1 LQEFLLELGNGF
13 SFVARQ
19 KRITLDDDDFYVD
32 LVFYNRLL
40 KAHVLFEIK
49 THRLTHEDL
58 GQLQIYVN
66 YYDRVEKLED
76 ESKTIGVLLCTAKND
91 ELVKFALPEN
101 NETIIASKYQFVL
114 PTEAELLEQ
123 INEVEKEL
131 QE

>member
-1 LQEFLLELGNGF
+1 M
-13 SFVARQ
+13 
-19 KRITLDDDDFYVD
+19 
-32 LVFYNRLL
+32 
-40 KAHVLFEIK
+40 
-49 THRLTHEDL
+49 
-58 GQLQIYVN
+58 YVN